1 MIDIIDIEYV
11 IQPDLING
19 KLILSVQTRSQNS
32 SVHLEVSDDHLKI
45 GGIDWMLD
53 TLKGMKDALVY
64 QVENDLC
71 VSIE

>member
-32 SVHLEVSDDHLKI
+32 SVHLEVSDDQIKI